1 MSVLDRARAAP
12 TAGELVRY
20 SAALGARGLLRGGG
34 GEAARRVWMPL
45 DVDRVV
51 ELPWAGGQV
60 SAESPARVLD
70 LASPKLLAAWLA
82 EHTASSLVATDL
94 WPVEVERWQRL
105 IRAADPS
112 GNRYRRLTL
121 ETADGTALAYP
132 DQSFDAAYS
141 VSVIEHIPGD
151 GDAQAMS
158 ELARVLRP
166 GALLVLTFPYRK
178 QFEDEFVEHDLY
190 GTRFEGEPI
199 FFCRHYSGD
208 AVHERLLAS
217 GAFDV
222 VEQVLWRKEGVPQAQ
237 ARAHRIIP
245 SGWPIG
251 HLLGPVLPL
260 LGRRAMR
267 PGTVNDPAPNN
278 VLGLAL
284 RRR

>member
-1 MSVLDRARAAP
+1 M
-12 TAGELVRY
+12 
-20 SAALGARGLLRGGG
+20 
-34 GEAARRVWMPL
+34 
-45 DVDRVV
+45 
-51 ELPWAGGQV
+51 
-60 SAESPARVLD
+60 LD

-82 EHTASSLVATDL
+82 EHTASNVVATDL
-94 WPVEVERWQRL
+94 WPVEVERWRRL
-105 IRAADPS
+105 IRAADPA

-132 DQSFDAAYS
+132 DASFDAAYS
-141 VSVIEHIPGD
+141 ISVIEHIPGD
-151 GDAQAMS
+151 GDAKAMS

-208 AVHERLLAS
+208 AVQERLLAG

-222 VEQVLWRKEGVPQAQ
+222 VERVLWRKEGVPQAQ
-237 ARAHRIIP
+237 ARARTIIP
-245 SGWPIG
+245 SGWPVG

-267 PGTVNDPAPNN
+267 CRHRGRPRAEQRARARAQAPLTAAWSSRARPRSKSAC
-278 VLGLAL
+278 VARTAARAQRCADS
-284 RRR
+284 RRRWST